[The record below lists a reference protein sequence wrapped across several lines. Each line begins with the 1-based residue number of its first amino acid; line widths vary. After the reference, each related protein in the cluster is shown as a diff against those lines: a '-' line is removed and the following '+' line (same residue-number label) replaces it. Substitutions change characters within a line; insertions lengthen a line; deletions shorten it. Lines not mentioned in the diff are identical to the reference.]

1 VRKRRGHEVN
11 VNVSPVAV
19 DIVLT
24 EAAQALVEGAGA
36 VLRPSLAT

>member
-1 VRKRRGHEVN
+1 VRKRRGHDAN

-24 EAAQALVEGAGA
+24 VAARALLERVDA
-36 VLRPSLAT
+36 VLRPSVAA